1 MTSTSRGTGC
11 FLARPGTVTPE
22 WHLVDA
28 DGQVV
33 GRLAVKLATILMG
46 KHKPTYT
53 PHVDCGDF
61 VVVVNAAKVRFGTR
75 KVAHKTIPNF
85 TKKMATKTYTH
96 YTGYPGG
103 QKVITAEDLITRRPE
118 EILLMAVKRMLP
130 KSKLGRNMLK
140 KLKVYRDD
148 QHPHQAQVPQPLTP

>member
-1 MTSTSRGTGC
+1 MATST
-11 FLARPGTVTPE
+11 FLAKRGEVTAD

-61 VVVVNAAKVRFGTR
+61 VVVVNATKVKFGTR
-75 KVAHKTIPNF
+75 KMAHKTIPNF
-85 TKKMATKTYTH
+85 TKKMANKTYSH
-96 YTGYPGG
+96 FTGYPAGL
-103 QKVITAEDLITRRPE
+103 KVITAEDLFQRRPE
-118 EILLMAVKRMLP
+118 EILIQAVKRMLP
-130 KSKLGRNMLK
+130 KNKLGRQMLK

-148 QHPHQAQVPQPLTP
+148 QHPHQAQVPQPLAGLT

>member
-1 MTSTSRGTGC
+1 MTSTYLAKRGE
-11 FLARPGTVTPE
+11 VTPD

-53 PHVDCGDF
+53 PHVDCGDC
-61 VVVVNAAKVRFGTR
+61 VVVVNASKVKFGTR
-75 KVAHKTIPNF
+75 KMAHKTIPNF
-85 TKKMATKTYTH
+85 TKKMASKTYTH

-103 QKVITAEDLITRRPE
+103 QKVIAAEDLFVRKPE
-118 EILLMAVKRMLP
+118 QILILAVKRMLP
-130 KSKLGRNMLK
+130 KNKLGRNMLK
-140 KLKVYRDD
+140 KLKVYRDG
-148 QHPHQAQVPQPLTP
+148 QHPHQAQVPVPLVP